1 MIPQF
6 SVCIPAYR
14 NPATL
19 EACLRTVLDQ
29 PGDDYEIVVSDDQG
43 PPGIRALVERLAQPD
58 RIRYLRTPQ
67 RLGLR
72 GNFEHCVTHSR
83 GRYVTILGDDDGL
96 CRNALDVARTLLA
109 SAQPDVF
116 FWFPHIYW
124 WPDAL
129 LPHKRWM
136 VYVRAYAKKARL
148 VNAREYVDRFY
159 DDPRNL
165 WLFERLPSIYNGFV
179 CRDLLER
186 IRHRIGGYVY
196 DEVADV
202 SSGIVNGIMATSAAL
217 VERPLSI
224 RGLSGSSS
232 GVAFRSKEAG
242 RHLSDDFLRGM
253 HTPLCAAE
261 LGESTAR
268 AVHLAS
274 VRLRASHQF
283 TELADKPIRVADAQ
297 RLVNRYG
304 LSGSEFVVPPRF
316 SGEHAKQVGVKV
328 QDDGSAYPN
337 PAALGRSNRRSLESA
352 NRLTTATVS
361 SVHPSATMRSS
372 KSASVCCKTDCTDSP
387 NTSHRLCVGRRIENL
402 GRVAV
407 ICPGRRRET
416 NTGSAGWLKPRFYP
430 SRPPKSLEDVLVA
443 RSVEKIRI
451 STDGAGAATAVPP
464 AAISSNA

>member
-136 VYVRAYAKKARL
+136 VYVRAYAQKARL

-186 IRHRIGGYVY
+186 IRHRIGGYFY

-242 RHLSDDFLRGM
+242 RPLSDDFLRGM
-253 HTPLCAAE
+253 HTPCVRPNWASRQLWRFISPRSGFVPPGSSRNWPTSRSAWPTWCMASS
-261 LGESTAR
+261 GNSTR
-268 AVHLAS
+268 
-274 VRLRASHQF
+274 
-283 TELADKPIRVADAQ
+283 IRPATTTSWPM
-297 RLVNRYG
+297 R
-304 LSGSEFVVPPRF
+304 SGS
-316 SGEHAKQVGVKV
+316 
-328 QDDGSAYPN
+328 
-337 PAALGRSNRRSLESA
+337 
-352 NRLTTATVS
+352 
-361 SVHPSATMRSS
+361 
-372 KSASVCCKTDCTDSP
+372 
-387 NTSHRLCVGRRIENL
+387 
-402 GRVAV
+402 
-407 ICPGRRRET
+407 
-416 NTGSAGWLKPRFYP
+416 
-430 SRPPKSLEDVLVA
+430 
-443 RSVEKIRI
+443 
-451 STDGAGAATAVPP
+451 
-464 AAISSNA
+464 

>member
-1 MIPQF
+1 VIPQF

-136 VYVRAYAKKARL
+136 VYVRAYAQKARL

-186 IRHRIGGYVY
+186 IRHRIGGYFY

-242 RHLSDDFLRGM
+242 RPLSDDFLRGM

-261 LGESTAR
+261 LGESTAL

-274 VRLRASHQF
+274 VRLRASRQF
-283 TELADKPIRVADAQ
+283 TELADKPIRVADVVHGILGELNEDPARYDDLVADAQ

-316 SGEHAKQVGVKV
+316 SGEHAKRVGVEV
-328 QDDGSAYPN
+328 QDDGSVFLAFDGEPLGIGDVHQ
-337 PAALGRSNRRSLESA
+337 AAVFVDSLL
-352 NRLTTATVS
+352 R
-361 SVHPSATMRSS
+361 
-372 KSASVCCKTDCTDSP
+372 
-387 NTSHRLCVGRRIENL
+387 
-402 GRVAV
+402 
-407 ICPGRRRET
+407 
-416 NTGSAGWLKPRFYP
+416 
-430 SRPPKSLEDVLVA
+430 
-443 RSVEKIRI
+443 
-451 STDGAGAATAVPP
+451 
-464 AAISSNA
+464 

>member
-136 VYVRAYAKKARL
+136 VYVRAYAQKARL

-186 IRHRIGGYVY
+186 IRHRIGGYFY

-242 RHLSDDFLRGM
+242 RPLSDDFLRGM

-261 LGESTAR
+261 LGESTAL

-274 VRLRASHQF
+274 VRLRASRQF
-283 TELADKPIRVADAQ
+283 TELADKPIRVADVVHGILGELNEDPARYDDLVADAQ

-316 SGEHAKQVGVKV
+316 SGEHAKRVGVEV
-328 QDDGSAYPN
+328 QDDGSVFLAFDGEPLGIGDVHQ
-337 PAALGRSNRRSLESA
+337 AAVFVDSLL
-352 NRLTTATVS
+352 R
-361 SVHPSATMRSS
+361 
-372 KSASVCCKTDCTDSP
+372 
-387 NTSHRLCVGRRIENL
+387 
-402 GRVAV
+402 
-407 ICPGRRRET
+407 
-416 NTGSAGWLKPRFYP
+416 
-430 SRPPKSLEDVLVA
+430 
-443 RSVEKIRI
+443 
-451 STDGAGAATAVPP
+451 
-464 AAISSNA
+464 

>member
-6 SVCIPAYR
+6 SVCIPAHR

-29 PGDDYEIVVSDDQG
+29 RGDDYEIVVSDDQG
-43 PPGIRALVERLAQPD
+43 PPGIRTLVERLAQPD

-96 CRNALDVARTLLA
+96 CRNALDVARTLLV
-109 SAQPDVF
+109 SSQPDVF

-136 VYVRAYAKKARL
+136 VYVRASAKKARL
-148 VNAREYVDRFY
+148 VNAREYVERFY

-186 IRHRIGGYVY
+186 IRHRIGGYFY

-242 RHLSDDFLRGM
+242 RPLSDDFLRGM

-261 LGESTAR
+261 LGESTAL

-274 VRLRASHQF
+274 VRLRAARQF
-283 TELADKPIRVADAQ
+283 TELADKPIRVADVVHGILGELNEDPARYDDLVADAQ
-297 RLVNRYG
+297 RLVNRYK

-316 SGEHAKQVGVKV
+316 SGQHAKRVGVEV
-328 QDDGSAYPN
+328 QNDGSVFLAFDGE
-337 PAALGRSNRRSLESA
+337 ALGIGDVHQAAVFVDSLL
-352 NRLTTATVS
+352 R
-361 SVHPSATMRSS
+361 
-372 KSASVCCKTDCTDSP
+372 
-387 NTSHRLCVGRRIENL
+387 
-402 GRVAV
+402 
-407 ICPGRRRET
+407 
-416 NTGSAGWLKPRFYP
+416 
-430 SRPPKSLEDVLVA
+430 
-443 RSVEKIRI
+443 
-451 STDGAGAATAVPP
+451 
-464 AAISSNA
+464 

>member
-1 MIPQF
+1 VIPQF

-43 PPGIRALVERLAQPD
+43 PPGIWALVERLAQPD

-136 VYVRAYAKKARL
+136 VYVRAYAQKARL

-186 IRHRIGGYVY
+186 IRHRIGGYFY

-242 RHLSDDFLRGM
+242 RPLSDDFLRGM

-261 LGESTAR
+261 LGESTAL

-274 VRLRASHQF
+274 VRLRASRQF
-283 TELADKPIRVADAQ
+283 TELADKPIRVADVVHGILGELNEDPARYDDLVADAQ

-316 SGEHAKQVGVKV
+316 SGQHAKQVGVEV
-328 QDDGSAYPN
+328 QDDGSVFLAFDGEPLGIGDVHQ
-337 PAALGRSNRRSLESA
+337 AAVFVDSLL
-352 NRLTTATVS
+352 R
-361 SVHPSATMRSS
+361 
-372 KSASVCCKTDCTDSP
+372 
-387 NTSHRLCVGRRIENL
+387 
-402 GRVAV
+402 
-407 ICPGRRRET
+407 
-416 NTGSAGWLKPRFYP
+416 
-430 SRPPKSLEDVLVA
+430 
-443 RSVEKIRI
+443 
-451 STDGAGAATAVPP
+451 
-464 AAISSNA
+464 

>member
-43 PPGIRALVERLAQPD
+43 PPGIRALIERLAQPD

-72 GNFEHCVTHSR
+72 GNFDHCVTHSR

-109 SAQPDVF
+109 STQPDVF

-136 VYVRAYAKKARL
+136 VYVRAYANKARL

-186 IRHRIGGYVY
+186 IRHRIGGYFY

-242 RHLSDDFLRGM
+242 RPLSDDFLRGM

-261 LGESTAR
+261 LGESTAL

-274 VRLRASHQF
+274 VRLRAARQF
-283 TELADKPIRVADAQ
+283 TELADKPIRVADVVHGILGELNEDPARYDDLVADAQ

-316 SGEHAKQVGVKV
+316 SGQHAKQVGVEV
-328 QDDGSAYPN
+328 QDDGSVFLAFDGEPLGIGDVQQ
-337 PAALGRSNRRSLESA
+337 AAVFVDSLL
-352 NRLTTATVS
+352 R
-361 SVHPSATMRSS
+361 
-372 KSASVCCKTDCTDSP
+372 
-387 NTSHRLCVGRRIENL
+387 
-402 GRVAV
+402 
-407 ICPGRRRET
+407 
-416 NTGSAGWLKPRFYP
+416 
-430 SRPPKSLEDVLVA
+430 
-443 RSVEKIRI
+443 
-451 STDGAGAATAVPP
+451 
-464 AAISSNA
+464 

>member
-43 PPGIRALVERLAQPD
+43 PPGIRALAERLAQPD

-109 SAQPDVF
+109 STQPDVF

-186 IRHRIGGYVY
+186 IRHRIGGYFY

-242 RHLSDDFLRGM
+242 RPLSDDFLRGM

-261 LGESTAR
+261 LGESTAL

-274 VRLRASHQF
+274 VRLRAARQF
-283 TELADKPIRVADAQ
+283 TELADKPIRVADVVHGILGELNEDPARYDDLVADAQ
-297 RLVNRYG
+297 RLVNRYE
-304 LSGSEFVVPPRF
+304 LSGSEFVVPPRL
-316 SGEHAKQVGVKV
+316 SGEHAKQVGVEV
-328 QDDGSAYPN
+328 QDDGSVFLAFDGEPLGIGDVHQ
-337 PAALGRSNRRSLESA
+337 AAVFVDSLL
-352 NRLTTATVS
+352 R
-361 SVHPSATMRSS
+361 
-372 KSASVCCKTDCTDSP
+372 
-387 NTSHRLCVGRRIENL
+387 
-402 GRVAV
+402 
-407 ICPGRRRET
+407 
-416 NTGSAGWLKPRFYP
+416 
-430 SRPPKSLEDVLVA
+430 
-443 RSVEKIRI
+443 
-451 STDGAGAATAVPP
+451 
-464 AAISSNA
+464 

>member
-109 SAQPDVF
+109 STQPDVF

-186 IRHRIGGYVY
+186 IRHRIGGYFY

-242 RHLSDDFLRGM
+242 RPLSDDFLRGM

-261 LGESTAR
+261 LGESTAL

-274 VRLRASHQF
+274 VRLRAARQF
-283 TELADKPIRVADAQ
+283 TELADKPIRVADVVHGILGELNEDPARYDDLVADAQ

-304 LSGSEFVVPPRF
+304 LSGSEFVVPPRL
-316 SGEHAKQVGVKV
+316 SGEHAKQVGVEV
-328 QDDGSAYPN
+328 QDDGSVFLAFDGEP
-337 PAALGRSNRRSLESA
+337 LGIGDVHQ
-352 NRLTTATVS
+352 ATVF
-361 SVHPSATMRSS
+361 V
-372 KSASVCCKTDCTDSP
+372 DSLL
-387 NTSHRLCVGRRIENL
+387 R
-402 GRVAV
+402 
-407 ICPGRRRET
+407 
-416 NTGSAGWLKPRFYP
+416 
-430 SRPPKSLEDVLVA
+430 
-443 RSVEKIRI
+443 
-451 STDGAGAATAVPP
+451 
-464 AAISSNA
+464 

>member
-43 PPGIRALVERLAQPD
+43 PPGIWALVERLAQPD

-136 VYVRAYAKKARL
+136 VYVRAYAQKARL

-186 IRHRIGGYVY
+186 IRHRIGGYFY

-242 RHLSDDFLRGM
+242 RPLSDDFLRGM

-261 LGESTAR
+261 LGESTAL

-274 VRLRASHQF
+274 VRLRASRQF
-283 TELADKPIRVADAQ
+283 TELADKPIRVADVVHGILGELNEDPARYDDLVADAQ

-316 SGEHAKQVGVKV
+316 SGQHAKQVGVEV
-328 QDDGSAYPN
+328 QDDGSVFLAFDGEPLGIGDVHQ
-337 PAALGRSNRRSLESA
+337 AAVFVDSLL
-352 NRLTTATVS
+352 R
-361 SVHPSATMRSS
+361 
-372 KSASVCCKTDCTDSP
+372 
-387 NTSHRLCVGRRIENL
+387 
-402 GRVAV
+402 
-407 ICPGRRRET
+407 
-416 NTGSAGWLKPRFYP
+416 
-430 SRPPKSLEDVLVA
+430 
-443 RSVEKIRI
+443 
-451 STDGAGAATAVPP
+451 
-464 AAISSNA
+464 

>member
-96 CRNALDVARTLLA
+96 CRNALDVARTLLV

-136 VYVRAYAKKARL
+136 VYVRAYAQKARL

-186 IRHRIGGYVY
+186 IRHRIGGYFY

-242 RHLSDDFLRGM
+242 RPLSDDFLRGM

-261 LGESTAR
+261 LGESTAL

-274 VRLRASHQF
+274 VRLRATRQF
-283 TELADKPIRVADAQ
+283 AELADKPIRVADVVHGILGELNEDPARYDDLVADAQ

-304 LSGSEFVVPPRF
+304 LSGSEFVVPPRC
-316 SGEHAKQVGVKV
+316 SGEHAKRVGVEV
-328 QDDGSAYPN
+328 QNDGSVFLAFDGE
-337 PAALGRSNRRSLESA
+337 ALGIGDVHQAAVFVDSLL
-352 NRLTTATVS
+352 R
-361 SVHPSATMRSS
+361 
-372 KSASVCCKTDCTDSP
+372 
-387 NTSHRLCVGRRIENL
+387 
-402 GRVAV
+402 
-407 ICPGRRRET
+407 
-416 NTGSAGWLKPRFYP
+416 
-430 SRPPKSLEDVLVA
+430 
-443 RSVEKIRI
+443 
-451 STDGAGAATAVPP
+451 
-464 AAISSNA
+464 

>member
-1 MIPQF
+1 VIPQF

-43 PPGIRALVERLAQPD
+43 PPGIRALVERLAQPH
-58 RIRYLRTPQ
+58 RIRYLRTPR

-109 SAQPDVF
+109 STQPDVF
-116 FWFPHIYW
+116 FWFPHMYW

-136 VYVRAYAKKARL
+136 VYVRAYAKKARQ

-186 IRHRIGGYVY
+186 IRHRTGGYFC

-217 VERPLSI
+217 VDRPLSI

-232 GVAFRSKEAG
+232 GVAFRSKQAG

-261 LGESTAR
+261 LGESTAL

-274 VRLRASHQF
+274 VRLRAARQF
-283 TELADKPIRVADAQ
+283 TELADKPIRVADVVHGILGELNEDPDRYDDLVADAQ
-297 RLVNRYG
+297 RLVNRYE
-304 LSGSEFVVPPRF
+304 LNGSEFVVPPRL
-316 SGEHAKQVGVKV
+316 SGEHAKRVGVEV
-328 QDDGSAYPN
+328 QEDGSVFLAFDGEPLGIGDVHQ
-337 PAALGRSNRRSLESA
+337 AAVFVDSLL
-352 NRLTTATVS
+352 R
-361 SVHPSATMRSS
+361 
-372 KSASVCCKTDCTDSP
+372 
-387 NTSHRLCVGRRIENL
+387 
-402 GRVAV
+402 
-407 ICPGRRRET
+407 
-416 NTGSAGWLKPRFYP
+416 
-430 SRPPKSLEDVLVA
+430 
-443 RSVEKIRI
+443 
-451 STDGAGAATAVPP
+451 
-464 AAISSNA
+464 

>member
-109 SAQPDVF
+109 STQPDVF

-186 IRHRIGGYVY
+186 IRHRIGGYFY

-242 RHLSDDFLRGM
+242 RPLSDDFLRGM

-261 LGESTAR
+261 LGESTAL

-274 VRLRASHQF
+274 VRLRAARQF
-283 TELADKPIRVADAQ
+283 TELADKPIRVADVVHGILGELNEDPARYDDLVADAQ

-304 LSGSEFVVPPRF
+304 LSGSEFVVPPRL
-316 SGEHAKQVGVKV
+316 SGEHAKQVGVEV
-328 QDDGSAYPN
+328 QDDGSVFLAFDGEPLGIGDVHQ
-337 PAALGRSNRRSLESA
+337 AAVFVDSLL
-352 NRLTTATVS
+352 R
-361 SVHPSATMRSS
+361 
-372 KSASVCCKTDCTDSP
+372 
-387 NTSHRLCVGRRIENL
+387 
-402 GRVAV
+402 
-407 ICPGRRRET
+407 
-416 NTGSAGWLKPRFYP
+416 
-430 SRPPKSLEDVLVA
+430 
-443 RSVEKIRI
+443 
-451 STDGAGAATAVPP
+451 
-464 AAISSNA
+464 

>member
-186 IRHRIGGYVY
+186 IRHRIGGYFY

-242 RHLSDDFLRGM
+242 RPLSDDFLRGM

-261 LGESTAR
+261 LGESTAL

-274 VRLRASHQF
+274 VRLRAARQF
-283 TELADKPIRVADAQ
+283 TELADKPIRVADVVHGILGELNEDPARYDDLVADAQ

-316 SGEHAKQVGVKV
+316 SGQHAKQVGVEV
-328 QDDGSAYPN
+328 QDDGSVFLAFDGEPLGIGDVHQ
-337 PAALGRSNRRSLESA
+337 AAVFVDSLL
-352 NRLTTATVS
+352 R
-361 SVHPSATMRSS
+361 
-372 KSASVCCKTDCTDSP
+372 
-387 NTSHRLCVGRRIENL
+387 
-402 GRVAV
+402 
-407 ICPGRRRET
+407 
-416 NTGSAGWLKPRFYP
+416 
-430 SRPPKSLEDVLVA
+430 
-443 RSVEKIRI
+443 
-451 STDGAGAATAVPP
+451 
-464 AAISSNA
+464 

>member
-1 MIPQF
+1 VIPQF
-6 SVCIPAYR
+6 SICIPAYR

-109 SAQPDVF
+109 SAQPDVI

-136 VYVRAYAKKARL
+136 VYVRAYAQKARL

-186 IRHRIGGYVY
+186 IRHRIGGYFY

-242 RHLSDDFLRGM
+242 RPLSDDFLRGM

-261 LGESTAR
+261 LGESTAL

-274 VRLRASHQF
+274 VRLRASRQF
-283 TELADKPIRVADAQ
+283 TELADKPIRVADVVHGILGELNEDPARYDDLVADAQ

-316 SGEHAKQVGVKV
+316 SGEHAKRVGVEV
-328 QDDGSAYPN
+328 QDDGSVFLAFDGEPLGIGDVHQ
-337 PAALGRSNRRSLESA
+337 AAVFVDSLL
-352 NRLTTATVS
+352 R
-361 SVHPSATMRSS
+361 
-372 KSASVCCKTDCTDSP
+372 
-387 NTSHRLCVGRRIENL
+387 
-402 GRVAV
+402 
-407 ICPGRRRET
+407 
-416 NTGSAGWLKPRFYP
+416 
-430 SRPPKSLEDVLVA
+430 
-443 RSVEKIRI
+443 
-451 STDGAGAATAVPP
+451 
-464 AAISSNA
+464 

>member
-43 PPGIRALVERLAQPD
+43 PPGIRALIERLAQPD

-109 SAQPDVF
+109 STQPDVF

-136 VYVRAYAKKARL
+136 VYVRAYAQKARL

-186 IRHRIGGYVY
+186 IRHRIGGYFY

-242 RHLSDDFLRGM
+242 RPLSDDFLRGM

-261 LGESTAR
+261 LGESTAL

-274 VRLRASHQF
+274 VRLRAARQF
-283 TELADKPIRVADAQ
+283 AELADKPIRVADVVHGILGELNEDPARYDDLVADAQ

-316 SGEHAKQVGVKV
+316 SGEHAKQVGVEV
-328 QDDGSAYPN
+328 QDDGSVFLAFDGEPLGIGDVHQ
-337 PAALGRSNRRSLESA
+337 AAVFVDSLL
-352 NRLTTATVS
+352 R
-361 SVHPSATMRSS
+361 
-372 KSASVCCKTDCTDSP
+372 
-387 NTSHRLCVGRRIENL
+387 
-402 GRVAV
+402 
-407 ICPGRRRET
+407 
-416 NTGSAGWLKPRFYP
+416 
-430 SRPPKSLEDVLVA
+430 
-443 RSVEKIRI
+443 
-451 STDGAGAATAVPP
+451 
-464 AAISSNA
+464 

>member
-43 PPGIRALVERLAQPD
+43 PPGIRALAERLAQPD

-109 SAQPDVF
+109 STQPDVF

-186 IRHRIGGYVY
+186 IRHRIGGYFY

-242 RHLSDDFLRGM
+242 RPLSDDFLRGM

-261 LGESTAR
+261 LGESTAL

-274 VRLRASHQF
+274 VRLRAARQF
-283 TELADKPIRVADAQ
+283 TELADKPIRVADVVHGILGELNEDPARYDDLVADAQ

-304 LSGSEFVVPPRF
+304 LSGSEFVVPPRL
-316 SGEHAKQVGVKV
+316 SGEHAKQVGVEV
-328 QDDGSAYPN
+328 QDDGSVFLAFDGEP
-337 PAALGRSNRRSLESA
+337 LGIGDVHQ
-352 NRLTTATVS
+352 ATVF
-361 SVHPSATMRSS
+361 V
-372 KSASVCCKTDCTDSP
+372 DSLL
-387 NTSHRLCVGRRIENL
+387 R
-402 GRVAV
+402 
-407 ICPGRRRET
+407 
-416 NTGSAGWLKPRFYP
+416 
-430 SRPPKSLEDVLVA
+430 
-443 RSVEKIRI
+443 
-451 STDGAGAATAVPP
+451 
-464 AAISSNA
+464 

>member
-109 SAQPDVF
+109 STQPDVF

-136 VYVRAYAKKARL
+136 VYVRAYAQKARL

-186 IRHRIGGYVY
+186 IRHRIGGYFY

-242 RHLSDDFLRGM
+242 RPLSDDFLRGM

-261 LGESTAR
+261 LGESTAL

-274 VRLRASHQF
+274 VRLRATRQF
-283 TELADKPIRVADAQ
+283 AELADKPIRVADVVHGILGELNEDPARYDDLVADAQ

-316 SGEHAKQVGVKV
+316 SGEHAKQVGVEV
-328 QDDGSAYPN
+328 QDDGSVFLAFDGEPLGIGDVHQ
-337 PAALGRSNRRSLESA
+337 AAVFVDSLL
-352 NRLTTATVS
+352 R
-361 SVHPSATMRSS
+361 
-372 KSASVCCKTDCTDSP
+372 
-387 NTSHRLCVGRRIENL
+387 
-402 GRVAV
+402 
-407 ICPGRRRET
+407 
-416 NTGSAGWLKPRFYP
+416 
-430 SRPPKSLEDVLVA
+430 
-443 RSVEKIRI
+443 
-451 STDGAGAATAVPP
+451 
-464 AAISSNA
+464 

>member
-109 SAQPDVF
+109 STQPDVF

-186 IRHRIGGYVY
+186 IRHRIGGYFY

-242 RHLSDDFLRGM
+242 RPLSDDFLRGM

-261 LGESTAR
+261 LGESTAL

-274 VRLRASHQF
+274 VRLRASRQF
-283 TELADKPIRVADAQ
+283 AELADKPIRVADVVHGILGELNEDPARYDDLVADAQ

-316 SGEHAKQVGVKV
+316 SGEHAKRVGVEV
-328 QDDGSAYPN
+328 QDDGSVFLAFDGEPLGIGDVHQ
-337 PAALGRSNRRSLESA
+337 AAVFVDSLL
-352 NRLTTATVS
+352 R
-361 SVHPSATMRSS
+361 
-372 KSASVCCKTDCTDSP
+372 
-387 NTSHRLCVGRRIENL
+387 
-402 GRVAV
+402 
-407 ICPGRRRET
+407 
-416 NTGSAGWLKPRFYP
+416 
-430 SRPPKSLEDVLVA
+430 
-443 RSVEKIRI
+443 
-451 STDGAGAATAVPP
+451 
-464 AAISSNA
+464 

>member
-109 SAQPDVF
+109 STQPDVF

-136 VYVRAYAKKARL
+136 VYVRAYANKARL

-186 IRHRIGGYVY
+186 IRHRIGGYFY

-242 RHLSDDFLRGM
+242 RPLSDDFLRGM

-261 LGESTAR
+261 LGESTAL

-274 VRLRASHQF
+274 VRLRAARQF
-283 TELADKPIRVADAQ
+283 TELADKPIRVADVVHGILGELNEDPARYDDLVADAQ

-316 SGEHAKQVGVKV
+316 SGEHAKRVGVEV
-328 QDDGSAYPN
+328 QDDGSVFLAFDGEPLGIGDVQQ
-337 PAALGRSNRRSLESA
+337 AAVFVDSLL
-352 NRLTTATVS
+352 R
-361 SVHPSATMRSS
+361 
-372 KSASVCCKTDCTDSP
+372 
-387 NTSHRLCVGRRIENL
+387 
-402 GRVAV
+402 
-407 ICPGRRRET
+407 
-416 NTGSAGWLKPRFYP
+416 
-430 SRPPKSLEDVLVA
+430 
-443 RSVEKIRI
+443 
-451 STDGAGAATAVPP
+451 
-464 AAISSNA
+464 

>member
-43 PPGIRALVERLAQPD
+43 PPGIRALAERLAQPD

-109 SAQPDVF
+109 STQPDVF

-186 IRHRIGGYVY
+186 IRHRIGGYFY

-242 RHLSDDFLRGM
+242 RPLSDDFLRGM

-261 LGESTAR
+261 LGESTAL

-274 VRLRASHQF
+274 VRLRAARQF
-283 TELADKPIRVADAQ
+283 TELADKPIRVADVVHGILGELNEDPARYDDLVADAQ
-297 RLVNRYG
+297 RLVNRYE

-316 SGEHAKQVGVKV
+316 SGEHAKQVGVEV
-328 QDDGSAYPN
+328 QDDGSVFLAFDGEP
-337 PAALGRSNRRSLESA
+337 LGIGDVHQ
-352 NRLTTATVS
+352 ATVF
-361 SVHPSATMRSS
+361 V
-372 KSASVCCKTDCTDSP
+372 DSLL
-387 NTSHRLCVGRRIENL
+387 R
-402 GRVAV
+402 
-407 ICPGRRRET
+407 
-416 NTGSAGWLKPRFYP
+416 
-430 SRPPKSLEDVLVA
+430 
-443 RSVEKIRI
+443 
-451 STDGAGAATAVPP
+451 
-464 AAISSNA
+464 

>member
-6 SVCIPAYR
+6 SICIPAYR

-109 SAQPDVF
+109 SAQPDVI

-136 VYVRAYAKKARL
+136 VYVRAYAQKARL

-186 IRHRIGGYVY
+186 IRHRIGGYFY

-242 RHLSDDFLRGM
+242 RPLSDDFLRGM

-261 LGESTAR
+261 LGESTAL

-274 VRLRASHQF
+274 VRLRASRQF
-283 TELADKPIRVADAQ
+283 TELADKPIRVADVVHGILGELNEDPARYDDLVADAQ

-316 SGEHAKQVGVKV
+316 SGEHAKRVGVEV
-328 QDDGSAYPN
+328 QDDGSVFLAFDGEPLGIGDVHQ
-337 PAALGRSNRRSLESA
+337 AAVFVDSLL
-352 NRLTTATVS
+352 R
-361 SVHPSATMRSS
+361 
-372 KSASVCCKTDCTDSP
+372 
-387 NTSHRLCVGRRIENL
+387 
-402 GRVAV
+402 
-407 ICPGRRRET
+407 
-416 NTGSAGWLKPRFYP
+416 
-430 SRPPKSLEDVLVA
+430 
-443 RSVEKIRI
+443 
-451 STDGAGAATAVPP
+451 
-464 AAISSNA
+464 